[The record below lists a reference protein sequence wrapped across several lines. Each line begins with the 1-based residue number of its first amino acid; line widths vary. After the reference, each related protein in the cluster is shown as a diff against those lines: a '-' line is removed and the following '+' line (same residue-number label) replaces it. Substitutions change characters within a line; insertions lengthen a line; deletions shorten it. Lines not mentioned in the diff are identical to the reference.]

1 MVAYEY
7 LSAIMI
13 NSTSIVTLMVSHVLI
28 TKERLTFSKTEPSF
42 SDNNACEFSAAA
54 VTNDFTGVAIVQ
66 KLLNTLCYRYS
77 VPFLIQ

>member
-1 MVAYEY
+1 M
-7 LSAIMI
+7 
-13 NSTSIVTLMVSHVLI
+13 I